1 MPAPVVIDV
10 GVAEPPRE
18 LAAAIVSACTQAAT
32 GTECRLLRDVPNG
45 PYTAIAIVTWEEG
58 DRARVEVGLRR
69 DPVSEWRT
77 RELSF
82 QHADADVERY
92 RTVGFVIGGLATA
105 ARDED
110 APGTPSGPPS
120 AAAAAAAAAPPATTP
135 APAPPPKSAPAAPPP
150 AATPEPNAPEPTPA
164 PTPTRASSRGWIGL
178 AAVVGGG
185 LDEGPAR
192 YGGRFVAGLHVI
204 PHVSAVVSLGASK
217 RPRDAHGVVAQWLDA
232 GVGASLTLFSPE
244 SSHLELRA
252 EVLAEQFSAEAADN
266 PGAGSSGIRT
276 RVAGRAGVDGVLRII
291 GPVSLVGAG
300 EATFGAATILKV
312 GDEGVGATRNLE
324 LGAALGPRLDW

>member
-18 LAAAIVSACTQAAT
+18 LAAALVGACTQAAT
-32 GTECRLLRDVPNG
+32 ATECRLLRDVPNG

-58 DRARVEVGLRR
+58 DRARIEVGLRR

-77 RELSF
+77 RELTF
-82 QHADADVERY
+82 QHADAEVERY

-110 APGTPSGPPS
+110 APGSPSGPPS
-120 AAAAAAAAAPPATTP
+120 AAAAAAAAAAPAPTPPP
-135 APAPPPKSAPAAPPP
+135 APAPKPPPAAPPVATNSEP
-150 AATPEPNAPEPTPA
+150 AAAEPSPVPTP
-164 PTPTRASSRGWIGL
+164 PPSPSRGWIGL

-204 PHVSAVVSLGASK
+204 PHVSALVALGASK

-232 GVGASLTLFSPE
+232 GIGASLAVFSPE

-266 PGAGSSGIRT
+266 PGAGGSRIRT

-291 GPVSLVGAG
+291 GPLSLVGTG
-300 EATFGAATILKV
+300 EATFGAATILEI
-312 GDEGVGATRNLE
+312 GTENVGATRNLE